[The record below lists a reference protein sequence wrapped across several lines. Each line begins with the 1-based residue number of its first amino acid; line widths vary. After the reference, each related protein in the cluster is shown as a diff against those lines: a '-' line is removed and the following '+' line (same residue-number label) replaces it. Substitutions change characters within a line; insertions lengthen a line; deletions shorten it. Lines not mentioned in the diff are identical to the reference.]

1 MAKRGVIIVAGGSG
15 SRMQSSLPKQF
26 MILGGEPVVARTI
39 NTFHEA
45 LPGAEIVVVLPE
57 EHIPLWR
64 NLASR
69 FEVAP
74 HRTVCGGNERFDS
87 VKNGLSAL
95 SKEVEYVAIHDGVRA
110 LVSKRLIIGAMLE
123 VERCN
128 AVIPVVDA
136 VDSYRVVEGDE
147 SKVISRSMLRI
158 VQTPQVFRSDILRR
172 AYEQSFDPRFT
183 DDATVVES
191 LGVKITLLKGERSN
205 IKLTTPEDMVYAEAL
220 LEQSEKCGVCD
231 TY

>member
-26 MILGGEPVVARTI
+26 MILAGEPVVARTI
-39 NTFHEA
+39 NTFYEA

-64 NLASR
+64 NLSAR
-69 FEVAP
+69 FDVAP
-74 HRTVCGGNERFDS
+74 HRTVCGGKERFDS
-87 VKNGLSAL
+87 VKNGLKAL
-95 SKEVEYVAIHDGVRA
+95 SEEVEYIAIHDGVRA
-110 LVSKRLIIGAMLE
+110 LVSRRLIVGTMLE
-123 VERCN
+123 VEKCY

-136 VDSYRVVEGDE
+136 VDSYRVVEGED

-172 AYEQSFDPRFT
+172 AYEQEYDARFT

-191 LGVKITLLKGERSN
+191 LGTKITLFKGERSN
-205 IKLTTPEDMVYAEAL
+205 IKLTTPEDMIYAEAML
-220 LEQSEKCGVCD
+220 QQSEN
-231 TY
+231 

>member
-39 NTFHEA
+39 NRFYEA

-64 NLASR
+64 NLTAR

-74 HRTVCGGNERFDS
+74 HRCVCGGKERFDS
-87 VKNGLSAL
+87 VKSGIKAL
-95 SKEVEYVAIHDGVRA
+95 SDEVEYIAIHDGVRA
-110 LVSKRLIIGAMLE
+110 LVSKRLIVGMMLE
-123 VERCN
+123 IEKCE
-128 AVIPVVDA
+128 ALIPVVDA
-136 VDSYRVVEGDE
+136 VDSYRVVEGDD
-147 SKVISRSMLRI
+147 SKVISRASLRI
-158 VQTPQVFRSDILRR
+158 VQTPQLFRSDILRR
-172 AYEQSFDPRFT
+172 AYEQEFDSRFT

-191 LGVKITLLKGERSN
+191 LGVKISLFKGERSN
-205 IKLTTPEDMVYAEAL
+205 IKLTTPEDMIYAEAL
-220 LEQSEKCGVCD
+220 INGAD
-231 TY
+231 N

>member
-26 MILGGEPVVARTI
+26 MILGDKPVVARTI

-57 EHIPLWR
+57 EHISLWR
-64 NLASR
+64 NLAAR

-74 HRTVCGGNERFDS
+74 HRCVAGGKERFDS
-87 VKNGLSAL
+87 VKNGIKAL
-95 SKEVEYVAIHDGVRA
+95 SDEVEYIAIHDGVRA
-110 LVSKRLIIGAMLE
+110 LVSKRLIIGTMLE
-123 VERCN
+123 VESYD

-136 VDSYRVVEGDE
+136 VDSYRMVEGDD
-147 SKVISRSMLRI
+147 SKVVSRSSLRI

-172 AYEQSFDPRFT
+172 AYEQEFDARFT

-191 LGVKITLLKGERSN
+191 LGAKIRLFKGERSN
-205 IKLTTPEDMVYAEAL
+205 IKLTTPEDMVYAEAM
-220 LEQSEKCGVCD
+220 LEQASH
-231 TY
+231 

>member
-26 MILGGEPVVARTI
+26 MILGDKPVVARTI

-57 EHIPLWR
+57 EHISLWR
-64 NLASR
+64 NLAAR

-74 HRTVCGGNERFDS
+74 HRCVAGGKERFDS
-87 VKNGLSAL
+87 VKSGIKAL
-95 SKEVEYVAIHDGVRA
+95 SDEVEYIAIHDGVRA
-110 LVSKRLIIGAMLE
+110 LVSTRLIIGTMLE
-123 VERCN
+123 VESYD

-136 VDSYRVVEGDE
+136 VDSYRMVEGDD
-147 SKVISRSMLRI
+147 SKVVSRSSLRI

-172 AYEQSFDPRFT
+172 AYEQEFDARFT

-191 LGVKITLLKGERSN
+191 LGAKIRLFKGERSN
-205 IKLTTPEDMVYAEAL
+205 IKLTTPEDMVYAEAM
-220 LEQSEKCGVCD
+220 LEQAPH
-231 TY
+231 

>member
-39 NTFHEA
+39 NTFYEA

-64 NLASR
+64 NLTAR
-69 FEVAP
+69 FEVTP
-74 HRTVCGGNERFDS
+74 HRTVCGGKERFDS
-87 VKNGLSAL
+87 VKNGIEAL
-95 SKEVEYVAIHDGVRA
+95 SKEVEYIAIHDGVRA
-110 LVSKRLIIGAMLE
+110 LVSKRLIVGTMLE
-123 VERCN
+123 VEHCD

-136 VDSYRVVEGDE
+136 VDSYRIVEGEE
-147 SKVISRSMLRI
+147 SKVISRSQLRI

-172 AYEQSFDPRFT
+172 AYQQSFDARFT

-191 LGVKITLLKGERSN
+191 LGVKINLFKGDRSN
-205 IKLTTPEDMVYAEAL
+205 IKLTTPEDMIYAEAML
-220 LEQSEKCGVCD
+220 QQSER
-231 TY
+231 

>member
-1 MAKRGVIIVAGGSG
+1 MAGGSG

-39 NTFHEA
+39 NTFYEA

-64 NLASR
+64 NLTAR
-69 FEVAP
+69 FDVAP
-74 HRTVCGGNERFDS
+74 HRTVCGGKERFDS
-87 VKNGLSAL
+87 VKNGIKAL
-95 SKEVEYVAIHDGVRA
+95 SEEVEYIAIHDGVRA
-110 LVSKRLIIGAMLE
+110 LVSKRLIIGTMLE
-123 VERCN
+123 VERCD

-136 VDSYRVVEGDE
+136 VDSYRVVDGDE
-147 SKVISRSMLRI
+147 SKVISRSQLRI

-172 AYEQSFDPRFT
+172 AYEQEFDARFT

-191 LGVKITLLKGERSN
+191 LGVKITLFDGERSN
-205 IKLTTPEDMVYAEAL
+205 IKLTTPEDMIYAEAML
-220 LEQSEKCGVCD
+220 QQSER
-231 TY
+231 

>member
-1 MAKRGVIIVAGGSG
+1 MAGGSG

-39 NTFHEA
+39 NTFYEA

-57 EHIPLWR
+57 EHIALWR
-64 NLASR
+64 NLAAR
-69 FEVAP
+69 FDVAP
-74 HRTVCGGNERFDS
+74 HRTVCGGKERFDS
-87 VKNGLSAL
+87 VKNGIKAL
-95 SKEVEYVAIHDGVRA
+95 SEEVEYIAIHDGVRA
-110 LVSKRLIIGAMLE
+110 LVSKRLIIGTMLE
-123 VERCN
+123 AERYD

-136 VDSYRVVEGDE
+136 VDSYRVVEGEE
-147 SKVISRSMLRI
+147 SKVISRSQLRI

-172 AYEQSFDPRFT
+172 AYEQDYDTRFT

-191 LGVKITLLKGERSN
+191 LGVKISLIKGDRSN

-220 LEQSEKCGVCD
+220 LQQTER
-231 TY
+231 

>member
-1 MAKRGVIIVAGGSG
+1 MAGGSG

-26 MILGGEPVVARTI
+26 MILGGQPVVARTI
-39 NTFHEA
+39 NTFYEA

-64 NLASR
+64 NLTAR

-74 HRTVCGGNERFDS
+74 HRTVCGGKERFDS
-87 VKNGLSAL
+87 VKNGIKAL
-95 SKEVEYVAIHDGVRA
+95 SEEVEYIAIHDGVRA
-110 LVSKRLIIGAMLE
+110 LVSKRLVVGTMLE

-128 AVIPVVDA
+128 AIIPVVDA
-136 VDSYRVVEGDE
+136 VDSYRIVEGEE

-158 VQTPQVFRSDILRR
+158 VQTPQVFSSDLLRR
-172 AYEQSFDPRFT
+172 AYEQPFDARFT

-191 LGVKITLLKGERSN
+191 LGVKITLFKGERSN
-205 IKLTTPEDMVYAEAL
+205 IKLTTPEDMIYAEAL
-220 LEQSEKCGVCD
+220 IQQTER
-231 TY
+231 